1 MYILV
6 EYLWGLL
13 CCMFKSTVSVT
24 PFSRIDTQTS
34 FGGYNKIG
42 RNCIIEKSSIGRFS
56 YIGNNCVFTNTHI
69 GNFCSISSNVEII
82 SGTHPTR
89 NYVSTHP
96 VFYSK
101 ETPVRFSY
109 VNFTSFIEHKTTEDG
124 HSLDIGNDVWI
135 GNHVCILEGV
145 TIGDGAIIAAG
156 SIVVK
161 DIPPYS
167 IVGGVPAK
175 IIRKRLKFLIILI
188 IKTLRLNSMKQKR
201 SMKMHKDILS
211 FIQNQKQL
219 KKSLLKC

>member
-24 PFSRIDTQTS
+24 PFSRIDRQTS

-175 IIRKRLKFLIILI
+175 IIRKRFSDSEISELL
-188 IKTLRLNSMKQKR
+188 
-201 SMKMHKDILS
+201 
-211 FIQNQKQL
+211 QL
-219 KKSLLKC
+219 KWWFWTQEKIKENVEKFSNVSDFLEAYTKSKA